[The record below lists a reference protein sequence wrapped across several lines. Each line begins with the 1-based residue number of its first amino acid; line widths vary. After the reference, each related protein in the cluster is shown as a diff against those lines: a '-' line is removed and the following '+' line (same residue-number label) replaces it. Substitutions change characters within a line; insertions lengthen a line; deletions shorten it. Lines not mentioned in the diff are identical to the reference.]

1 MEINRKII
9 DKKFNE
15 NLDVLASISHEIWAH
30 WQKYLHDQCEIMAD
44 GSLKIPSILVNKWN
58 EQINLD
64 YEQLTPQEKSS
75 DIEQALKF
83 KEIFCKMM
91 NEIHEEKNI

>member
-1 MEINRKII
+1 MQI
-9 DKKFNE
+9 DSNNIDEKFNE
-15 NLDVLASISHEIWAH
+15 NLDTLASISHEIWAH
-30 WQKYLHDQCEIMAD
+30 WQKYLHNQCEIMAD
-44 GSLKIPSILVNKWN
+44 GSLKIPSKLATKWN

-64 YEQLTPQEKSS
+64 YEQLTPQEKES

-91 NEIHEEKNI
+91 NEVIKEKST